1 MVGRFV
7 AIALLIA
14 ASAGMFQPQ
23 PSFTVRYIAV
33 CAMLFLAMIVM
44 ITSAAKGVAQR
55 SHCSACGRPM
65 RDVGA
70 GLECIAPEHSAA
82 ARSQIA

>member
-1 MVGRFV
+1 MLGRFV
-7 AIALLIA
+7 AIALLVA

-44 ITSAAKGVAQR
+44 ITSGVAQR
-55 SHCSACGRPM
+55 SRCSACGRPM